1 MLNRILDALKALSI
15 ENYLLEERRSET
27 AELFFIRKKL
37 DMRRIKDIT
46 DYSATVYRDFEL
58 DGHAMRGSSSAQI
71 FPGMGDEDIR
81 TALKDAYDAAAN
93 VRNPFFELYRGER
106 ADTVELPSRMSDLS
120 LQDSAARMAAALFA
134 ADTRDDAFLN
144 SSELFIERAKVRL
157 VSSAG
162 TDVGYIKY
170 GCKGEFV
177 AQCKQPRDVE
187 QYFDFSYEDLEED
200 ALTAKVA
207 EALKT
212 TRDRAKA
219 SKSPKAGEYDIV
231 LTGENLREIM
241 VFYLARAQ
249 AGMVFAHY
257 SDYAPGKALQGEE
270 VRGEKL
276 NLTLVPSAPYSDEG
290 IPMRERALIQ
300 DGVLQLLFGPTR
312 FCRYLDIEPTGDYW
326 RIRLDNGTVP
336 FDEMKKNCLYPV
348 SFSDFQMDPMDSH
361 FSGEIRLAYLYTDDG
376 VQILTGGSING
387 SLLEKQGDL
396 VFSTER
402 YTDASYSGP
411 LAIRLKGVSV
421 SGE

>member
-1 MLNRILDALKALSI
+1 
-15 ENYLLEERRSET
+15 
-27 AELFFIRKKL
+27 
-37 DMRRIKDIT
+37 
-46 DYSATVYRDFEL
+46 
-58 DGHAMRGSSSAQI
+58 
-71 FPGMGDEDIR
+71 
-81 TALKDAYDAAAN
+81 
-93 VRNPFFELYRGER
+93 
-106 ADTVELPSRMSDLS
+106 
-120 LQDSAARMAAALFA
+120 
-134 ADTRDDAFLN
+134 
-144 SSELFIERAKVRL
+144 
-157 VSSAG
+157 
-162 TDVGYIKY
+162 
-170 GCKGEFV
+170 
-177 AQCKQPRDVE
+177 
-187 QYFDFSYEDLEED
+187 
-200 ALTAKVA
+200 
-207 EALKT
+207 
-212 TRDRAKA
+212 
-219 SKSPKAGEYDIV
+219 
-231 LTGENLREIM
+231 M